1 MFFSDE
7 VLQILID
14 FLKDR
19 SELVSFIHALEQFY
33 VCCLPS
39 ALVDEVAVLD
49 LAGDALEEG

>member
-14 FLKDR
+14 FLEDR
-19 SELVSFIHALEQFY
+19 SELVSFIHALEQYY
-33 VCCLPS
+33 VYCLPS